1 MKLFK
6 DASKQE
12 HQNWNKAVS
21 VGFYILLLL
30 LFVNTLMYAYNGAE
44 LVSSF
49 SMFWTGIIVTFGY
62 QFILNKVR
70 KNEKTA
76 LVPFRKISDAAVF
89 FCATHWLCGCDR
101 E

>member
-6 DASKQE
+6 DVSKRE

-21 VGFYILLLL
+21 AGFYIFLLL
-30 LFVNTLMYAYNGAE
+30 LFVNVIMYTYKGAE

-62 QFILNKVR
+62 QFILNR
-70 KNEKTA
+70 KSEEK
-76 LVPFRKISDAAVF
+76 
-89 FCATHWLCGCDR
+89 
-101 E
+101 

>member
-44 LVSSF
+44 LVSSL
-49 SMFWTGIIVTFGY
+49 SMFWTGIIATFGY
-62 QFILNKVR
+62 QFILNR
-70 KNEKTA
+70 KSEK
-76 LVPFRKISDAAVF
+76 K
-89 FCATHWLCGCDR
+89 
-101 E
+101 

>member
-21 VGFYILLLL
+21 AGFYILLFL
-30 LFVNTLMYAYNGAE
+30 LFVNILMYSYNGAE
-44 LVSSF
+44 LVSSL

-62 QFILNKVR
+62 QFILNRRDGSKR
-70 KNEKTA
+70 K
-76 LVPFRKISDAAVF
+76 
-89 FCATHWLCGCDR
+89 
-101 E
+101 

>member
-21 VGFYILLLL
+21 AGFYILLFL
-30 LFVNTLMYAYNGAE
+30 LFVNIIMYSYNRAE
-44 LVSSF
+44 LMSSL

-62 QFILNKVR
+62 QFILNR
-70 KNEKTA
+70 KSEEK
-76 LVPFRKISDAAVF
+76 
-89 FCATHWLCGCDR
+89 
-101 E
+101 